1 MKNSILVPIVTPF
14 KNENEIDYDSLQQLV
29 KKLLNEGADGI
40 YACGSSAECFS
51 LREQE
56 RKKSL
61 EAIIEAA
68 EGAFVVAHVGAPG
81 TSLAVDFAKH
91 AKNAGANAIS
101 SVPPF
106 YFTFNFNEIKQYYI
120 DLVDNADLP
129 LMLYN
134 IPQTTGRRFTAAQ
147 FEELL
152 SDDRIPYLKFTD
164 TDFYSLEQIKSH
176 TGKTIYSGKDENFL
190 SALSAGAD
198 GAIGTTF
205 NFMLDKYI
213 NIFKLFK
220 ENKMAE
226 ALKIQHSANEV
237 IKVVCDC
244 GLLESAKYLVALKG
258 INVGHARKPFSYLT
272 FEQKIKLTDIALKE
286 GVIAN
291 VK

>member
-1 MKNSILVPIVTPF
+1 MKNNILVPIVTPF

-29 KKLLNEGADGI
+29 KKVLNEGADGI

-51 LREQE
+51 LREEE

-68 EGAFVVAHVGAPG
+68 EAAFVVAHIGAPG
-81 TSLAVDFAKH
+81 TSLALDFARH
-91 AKNAGANAIS
+91 AEKVGANAIS

-106 YFTFNFNEIKQYYI
+106 YFTFSFKEIKQYYRDLI
-120 DLVDNADLP
+120 DNVDLP

-134 IPQTTGRRFTAAQ
+134 IPQTTGRRFTADQ

-205 NFMLDKYI
+205 NFMVDKHI
-213 NIFKLFK
+213 KILKLFN

-244 GLLESAKYLVALKG
+244 GLLESTKYLTSLKG
-258 INVGHARKPFSYLT
+258 INIGHARKPFSYLT
-272 FEQKIKLTDIALKE
+272 DEQKRRLTDVAIKE
-286 GVIAN
+286 GVI
-291 VK
+291 